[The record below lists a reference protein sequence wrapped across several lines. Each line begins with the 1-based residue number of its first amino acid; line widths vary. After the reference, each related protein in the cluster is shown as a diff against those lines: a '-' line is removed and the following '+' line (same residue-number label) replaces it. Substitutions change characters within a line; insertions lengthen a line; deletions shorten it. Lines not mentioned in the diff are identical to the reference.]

1 MSRYWVSMLSMMLG
15 ASISTTIHVWPDAP
29 MWFVALAMC
38 FWLAALFFFT
48 GILHDARAPWLI
60 PQLDLLAMHQGWT
73 LTALPWEE
81 FPDEWAL
88 ATFTIAEPMG
98 DAR

>member
-48 GILHDARAPWLI
+48 GILHDARAPWNRFLR
-60 PQLDLLAMHQGWT
+60 
-73 LTALPWEE
+73 
-81 FPDEWAL
+81 
-88 ATFTIAEPMG
+88 
-98 DAR
+98 ARSSHKTGSETE